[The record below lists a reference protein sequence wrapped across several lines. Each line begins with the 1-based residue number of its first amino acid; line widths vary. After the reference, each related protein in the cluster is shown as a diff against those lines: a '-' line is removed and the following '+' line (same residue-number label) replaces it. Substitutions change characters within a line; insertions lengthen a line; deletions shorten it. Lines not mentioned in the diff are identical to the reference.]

1 MAVRRGPSLLSP
13 TGYLRYHA
21 VRKGLWGGSR
31 VWMVI
36 GVFVYAPRL
45 LRRLG
50 GRNEEIIATER
61 LLPGQFVRIE
71 ALRTPTRAERKAA
84 KRSSR

>member
-31 VWMVI
+31 VWMVV

-50 GRNEEIIATER
+50 GRNEEVIATER

-71 ALRTPTRAERKAA
+71 ALRTPSRAERKAA
-84 KRSSR
+84 KRATR

>member
-31 VWMVI
+31 LWMVV

-50 GRNEEIIATER
+50 GRTEQVVALER
-61 LLPGQFVRIE
+61 LKPGEFVRIE

-84 KRSSR
+84 QRAAR

>member
-21 VRKGLWGGSR
+21 VRKGVWGGSR
-31 VWMVI
+31 LWMVV

-50 GRNEEIIATER
+50 GRTEEVVATER
-61 LLPGQFVRIE
+61 LLPGEFVRIE
-71 ALRTPTRAERKAA
+71 ALRAPSRAERKAA
-84 KRSSR
+84 KRSAR

>member
-1 MAVRRGPSLLSP
+1 MAARRGPSLLSP

-31 VWMVI
+31 LWMVV

-50 GRNEEIIATER
+50 GRTEQVVALER
-61 LLPGQFVRIE
+61 LQPGEFVRIE

-84 KRSSR
+84 KRAGR